1 MKNWLTTVFLPKEI
15 GYPASAR
22 GGVTTD
28 SSSSIFFF
36 DFLRDKTN
44 QKFGKQHSI
53 KRIDLRGEVRW
64 KPTGSEKREVKKTAL
79 KGVSE
84 AHVGIAGS
92 DPFWG

>member
-1 MKNWLTTVFLPKEI
+1 M
-15 GYPASAR
+15 
-22 GGVTTD
+22 TTD
-28 SSSSIFFF
+28 SSSSFFF
-36 DFLRDKTN
+36 FLRDKTN

-53 KRIDLRGEVRW
+53 KRIDLKGEVRG

-92 DPFWG
+92 DPF